1 MRTKTLSVLPASG
14 TTLLD
19 GPLPADA
26 HDVAAVRQK
35 SPGMAAAF
43 TPAPA
48 PGAAPSASP
57 QAPEASPEPA
67 PDFVPRPTRM

>member
-1 MRTKTLSVLPASG
+1 MRTNTLSVLPASG
-14 TTLLD
+14 NTLLD

-26 HDVAAVRQK
+26 HDVAAVRQR

-48 PGAAPSASP
+48 PGSAPLPQTPEAAP
-57 QAPEASPEPA
+57 EVA
-67 PDFVPRPTRM
+67 PDMVPRPRGL

>member
-1 MRTKTLSVLPASG
+1 MRTNTLSVLPASG
-14 TTLLD
+14 STLLD

-48 PGAAPSASP
+48 PGAAPTP
-57 QAPEASPEPA
+57 QSPEALPEPM
-67 PDFVPRPTRM
+67 PDMVPRPRGL

>member
-1 MRTKTLSVLPASG
+1 VRTNTLSVLPASG
-14 TTLLD
+14 STLLD

-26 HDVAAVRQK
+26 HDVAAVRQR

-48 PGAAPSASP
+48 PGAAPLP
-57 QAPEASPEPA
+57 PGPETSPEPT
-67 PDFVPRPTRM
+67 PDMIPRPRGL

>member
-1 MRTKTLSVLPASG
+1 MRTNTLSVLPASG
-14 TTLLD
+14 STLLD

-48 PGAAPSASP
+48 PGTAPTP
-57 QAPEASPEPA
+57 QSPEALPEPT
-67 PDFVPRPTRM
+67 PDMIPRPRGM

>member
-1 MRTKTLSVLPASG
+1 MRTNTLSVLPASG
-14 TTLLD
+14 NTLLD

-26 HDVAAVRQK
+26 HDVAAVRMK

-48 PGAAPSASP
+48 PGSAPLPPTPDAT
-57 QAPEASPEPA
+57 PEVA
-67 PDFVPRPTRM
+67 PDMVPRPRGL

>member
-19 GPLPADA
+19 GPLPADI
-26 HDVAAVRQK
+26 HDVAAVRLK
-35 SPGMAAAF
+35 SSGMAAAF

-48 PGAAPSASP
+48 PGSAPSAAP
-57 QAPEASPEPA
+57 QGPDVAPEPM
-67 PDFVPRPTRM
+67 PDFVPRPSRM